1 MPFDP
6 VGLGFADIILVPFP
20 FTDQSSSKKRP
31 AVILSTARYNAE
43 RPDFIIMAIT
53 SQVREHSSFGDSVVV
68 EWEAAGLLKP
78 SAIKPVIAT
87 IEQSLTI
94 KHLGRLQDDDIAS
107 LKQVL
112 GVIIDL
118 RALGE
123 GRI

>member
-6 VGLGFADIILVPFP
+6 GGVGFGDIILVPFP

-31 AVILSTARYNAE
+31 AVIVSTARYNAE
-43 RPDFIIMAIT
+43 RADFIIMAIT
-53 SQVREHSSFGDSVVV
+53 SQIREQSQFGDAVVV

-94 KHLGRLQDDDIAS
+94 KQLGRLDDNDMAS
-107 LKQVL
+107 LRQVL
-112 GVIIDL
+112 GDIIDL
-118 RALGE
+118 SAFGK
-123 GRI
+123 G

>member
-6 VGLGFADIILVPFP
+6 GGLGFADIILVPFP

-31 AVILSTARYNAE
+31 AVILSAPRYNAE

-94 KHLGRLQDDDIAS
+94 KHSGRLEDDDIAS

-112 GVIIDL
+112 GDIIDL

>member
-1 MPFDP
+1 MSFDP
-6 VGLGFADIILVPFP
+6 SGLGFGDVILVPFP

-31 AVILSTARYNAE
+31 AVIISTAHYNTE

-53 SQVREHSSFGDSVVV
+53 SQIRPQSLFGDAIVK

-78 SAIKPVIAT
+78 SAIKPVVAT

-94 KHLGRLQDDDIAS
+94 QQLGRLEPDDIVT

-112 GVIIDL
+112 AAIIEL
-118 RALGE
+118 
-123 GRI
+123 

>member
-6 VGLGFADIILVPFP
+6 VGLGFGDIILVPFP

-31 AVILSTARYNAE
+31 AVIVSSARYNAE

-53 SQVREHSSFGDSVVV
+53 SQIRAQSGFGDALVVA
-68 EWEAAGLLKP
+68 WEAAGLLKP

-94 KHLGRLQDDDIAS
+94 KQLGSLEGDDINS
-107 LKQVL
+107 LRLIL
-112 GVIIDL
+112 GDIVDL
-118 RALGE
+118 GAFGK
-123 GRI
+123 G

>member
-6 VGLGFADIILVPFP
+6 GEVGFGDIILVPFP

-31 AVILSTARYNAE
+31 AVIVSSARYNAE

-53 SQVREHSSFGDSVVV
+53 SQIRAESHFGDAVVV

-87 IEQSLTI
+87 IEQRLTI
-94 KHLGRLQDDDIAS
+94 RKLGRLEANDIVA
-107 LKQVL
+107 LRQVL
-112 GVIIDL
+112 SSIIDL
-118 RALGE
+118 GMSK
-123 GRI
+123 

>member
-6 VGLGFADIILVPFP
+6 GGVGFGDIILVPFP

-31 AVILSTARYNAE
+31 AAIVSSARYNAE

-53 SQVREHSSFGDSVVV
+53 SQIRAESHFGDAVVV
-68 EWEAAGLLKP
+68 DWEAAGLLKP
-78 SAIKPVIAT
+78 SAIKPVVAT

-94 KHLGRLQDDDIAS
+94 KQLGRLEANDIAS

-112 GVIIDL
+112 TDIIDL
-118 RALGE
+118 
-123 GRI
+123 